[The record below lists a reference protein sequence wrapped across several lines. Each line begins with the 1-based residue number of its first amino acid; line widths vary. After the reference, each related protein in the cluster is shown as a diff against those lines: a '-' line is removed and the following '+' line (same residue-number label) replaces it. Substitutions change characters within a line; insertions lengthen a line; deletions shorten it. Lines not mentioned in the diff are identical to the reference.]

1 MSSQGRVTYAITVV
15 EFMLF
20 DLIYPPTPTGTYLAE
35 GRQKHKVI
43 YLLNTVVTKVI
54 RSRNL
59 SERRNNYL
67 TE

>member
-20 DLIYPPTPTGTYLAE
+20 DLIYPPTRTGTYLAE

-43 YLLNTVVTKVI
+43 YLLNRGIKPVLYAIV
-54 RSRNL
+54 L
-59 SERRNNYL
+59 
-67 TE
+67 

>member
-35 GRQKHKVI
+35 SRQKHKVI
-43 YLLNTVVTKVI
+43 YLLNRGIKPVLYAIV
-54 RSRNL
+54 L
-59 SERRNNYL
+59 
-67 TE
+67 